1 MKNLFKIAGVVL
13 LTMLFTNLSVS
24 LLASPNPEEQG
35 WPKKIENDKGKIIIY
50 QPQIESFTGER
61 LEARAAVS
69 VTTPEITSPV
79 FGAMWFDCRV
89 STDKDERTV
98 DLVDLTISAAKF
110 PESNEED
117 VDRLIAF
124 LEREVPTYDIHISL
138 DRLLADLEM
147 DESGT
152 TVAPDYNNTAPEI
165 IYSTKPAVLVYID
178 GDPIMKES
186 DVKGL
191 QYVVNTPFFIALDT
205 KIGEYYIKGREHWFS
220 SRDPKSGWTHIEN
233 PPKDVSKLAEK
244 NMPKEKPLE
253 GVEKDNPDESMSNV
267 IPEIYVRTTPAEL
280 LQSDG
285 DAEYL
290 PIEETTLLYMNNT
303 DSDIIM
309 DIRTQEYYVL
319 ISGRWYKSSDLT
331 SNDWTFINPDALPG
345 EFEKIPSESDL
356 AFIKASVAG
365 TQEAKEAVLENDI
378 PQTAEV
384 NRADASLEVAYDGD
398 PQYDYVEGT
407 QMKYAVNTD
416 KSVLLIDKQYYCCD
430 NAIWFV
436 SNSASG
442 PWEVCVDVPDEVQDI
457 PPESPVYNVKY
468 VYVYDY
474 TPTVVYIGYTP
485 GYVYSYSYMGC
496 VYYGTGYYY
505 NPWYGHYYYPRPVT
519 YGFGVHYNPYTGWGF
534 SMTASRGWFSVSI
547 HSGGYWGPAGY
558 RHGYNRGYYNGYR
571 HGYNHG
577 AAAGYRA
584 GYNQAQ
590 RNNASNNVYKNR
602 ANGVTRTGGQTYNPK
617 TGQQL
622 ARDTRQA
629 NTTGS
634 RPQKTNAANNVYT
647 DKSGNV
653 YKKDGSNWQKQ
664 EGGKWQNASTNDI
677 KNVDRSNKQTRDA
690 TKQPNQNIDR
700 SNKQTKPA
708 QQPGQNINKPNQQP
722 ANNTRQQQPKQNI
735 NRSNNQGST
744 YDNLNR
750 DAQSRNRG
758 TQRSNNYQQNKSSYQ
773 YSAPANRGGGS
784 GGGASRG
791 GGGRR
796 R

>member
-1 MKNLFKIAGVVL
+1 MKNKIIIASLVL
-13 LTMLFTNLSVS
+13 LTMLLTNLSAS
-24 LLASPNPEEQG
+24 IFASPNFEDQG
-35 WPKKIENDKGKIIIY
+35 WPKKIENEKGKIIIY

-69 VTTPEITSPV
+69 VTTTEITTPV
-79 FGAMWFDCRV
+79 FGAMWFDCKV

-98 DLVDLTISAAKF
+98 NLVDLTISAAKF
-110 PESNEED
+110 PESTSESN
-117 VDRLIAF
+117 VDKLIAF
-124 LEREVPTYDIHISL
+124 LEKEIPTYDIHISL
-138 DRLLADLEM
+138 DRLLASLDL
-147 DESGT
+147 DESGS

-178 GDPIMKES
+178 GDPIMKDS

-191 QYVVNTPFFIALDT
+191 QYVVNTPFFIAKDT
-205 KIGEYYIKGREHWFS
+205 EIEEYYIKGGEHWFS
-220 SRDPKSGWTHIEN
+220 SLDPKSGWTHIEN
-233 PPKDVSKLAEK
+233 PPKDVAKLAEK
-244 NMPKEKPLE
+244 NMPVDDSPDDDAKEAA
-253 GVEKDNPDESMSNV
+253 DEEQSDV
-267 IPEIYVRTTPAEL
+267 IPDIYVRTNPAEL

-309 DIRTQEYYVL
+309 DIRTQEYFVL

-331 SNDWTFINPDALPG
+331 SNDWTFINPDALPE

-384 NRADASLEVAYDGD
+384 NRADANLEVTYDGD
-398 PQYDYVEGT
+398 PRYDYVEGT

-416 KSVLLIDKQYYCCD
+416 KSVLLIDKKYYCCD

-436 SNSASG
+436 SNSASD

-474 TPTVVYIGYTP
+474 TPTVVYVGYTP

-519 YGFGVHYNPYTGWGF
+519 YGFGVHYNPYSGWGF
-534 SMTASRGWFSVSI
+534 SMTASRGWFSVSV

-584 GYNQAQ
+584 GYNQGQ
-590 RNNASNNVYKNR
+590 RNTASNNVYKNR
-602 ANGVTRTGGQTYNPK
+602 ANGVARTGGQTYNPK

-622 ARDTRQA
+622 ARDKRPA
-629 NTTGS
+629 NTAS
-634 RPQKTNAANNVYT
+634 QRPQKANAANNVYT

-653 YKKDGSNWQKQ
+653 YRKDGSNWQKQ
-664 EGGKWQNASTNDI
+664 EGGKWENASSKDLKNIDRSNKQTRDVT
-677 KNVDRSNKQTRDA
+677 KQPDQNVDRSNKQT
-690 TKQPNQNIDR
+690 
-700 SNKQTKPA
+700 KPS
-708 QQPGQNINKPNQQP
+708 QQP
-722 ANNTRQQQPKQNI
+722 AQNNRQQNQNI
-735 NRSNNQGST
+735 NRSNNQRST

-758 TQRSNNYQQNKSSYQ
+758 TQRSNNYQQNRSNYQ
-773 YSAPANRGGGS
+773 YQAPANRGGGT
-784 GGGASRG
+784 
-791 GGGRR
+791 RR

>member
-1 MKNLFKIAGVVL
+1 MKNLFKKASLVLAIAL
-13 LTMLFTNLSVS
+13 LTIQTVNSF
-24 LLASPNPEEQG
+24 ASPNPEDQG
-35 WPKKIENDKGKIIIY
+35 WPKIIENEKGKVIIY

-69 VTTPEITSPV
+69 VTTPEITTPV
-79 FGAMWFDCRV
+79 FGAMWFDCKV

-98 DLVDLTISAAKF
+98 DLIDLTVSAAKF
-110 PESNEED
+110 PESNEEN
-117 VDRLIAF
+117 VDKLISF
-124 LEREVPTYDIHISL
+124 LEREIPTYDIHISL

-152 TVAPDYNNTAPEI
+152 TVAPDYNNVAPEI

-178 GDPIMKES
+178 GDPILKDS
-186 DVKGL
+186 DIKGL
-191 QYVVNTPFFIALDT
+191 EFVVNTPFFIAKDT
-205 KIGEYYIKGREHWFS
+205 KIDEYYIKGGEHWFS
-220 SRDPKSGWTHIEN
+220 SKDPKSGWDNIEN
-233 PPKDVSKLAEK
+233 PPKDVVELAEK
-244 NMPKEKPLE
+244 NMPEEEAPADKEGE
-253 GVEKDNPDESMSNV
+253 AADEVQSDV
-267 IPEIYVRTTPAEL
+267 IPEIFVRTTPAEL
-280 LQSDG
+280 LQSNG

-319 ISGRWYKSSDLT
+319 ISGRWYKSADLT
-331 SNDWTFINPDALPG
+331 SNNWTYVNPDALPE
-345 EFEKIPSESDL
+345 EFSKIPSESDL

-384 NRADASLEVAYDGD
+384 NREDASLEVTYDGD

-407 QMKYAVNTD
+407 KMKYATNTE
-416 KSVLLIDKQYYCCD
+416 KSVLLIDKNYYCCD
-430 NAIWFV
+430 NAIWFM
-436 SNSASG
+436 SNSATG

-457 PPESPVYNVKY
+457 PPESPLYNVKY

-474 TPTVVYIGYTP
+474 TPTVVYVGYTP

-505 NPWYGHYYYPRPVT
+505 QPWYGSYYYPRPVT

-534 SMTASRGWFSVSI
+534 SMTASRGWFSVSV
-547 HSGGYWGPAGY
+547 HSGGYWGPSGY
-558 RHGYNRGYYNGYR
+558 RHGYNRGYA
-571 HGYNHG
+571 HGYNRG

-602 ANGVTRTGGQTYNPK
+602 SNGVARTGGQTYNPK

-622 ARDTRQA
+622 ARNTRPA
-629 NTTGS
+629 NS
-634 RPQKTNAANNVYT
+634 ASQRPQKANAANNVYT

-664 EGGKWQNASTNDI
+664 EGGKWQNASSKDL

-690 TKQPNQNIDR
+690 TRQPNQNIDR
-700 SNKQTKPA
+700 SNKQTKPS
-708 QQPGQNINKPNQQP
+708 QQPAQNINKPQQQP
-722 ANNTRQQQPKQNI
+722 AKNNTRQQQQNRNI
-735 NRSNNQGST
+735 NNSTNQRSTQ
-744 YDNLNR
+744 DNLNR
-750 DAQSRNRG
+750 DASSRDRG
-758 TQRSNNYQQNKSSYQ
+758 TQRSNNYQQNKSNYQ
-773 YSAPANRGGGS
+773 YNAPANRSGGGS
-784 GGGASRG
+784 RPSGGASRG
-791 GGGRR
+791 GGRKR
-796 R
+796 